1 MWPPVLVGT
10 QSRLQQFVPPEQA
23 SPSSMQL
30 PAPVDVTVVHVPAV
44 IPVAIV
50 QSPEQQSAGL

>member
-10 QSRLQQFVPPEQA
+10 HRRLQQFVPPEQA
-23 SPSSMQL
+23 WPSSMQF
-30 PAPVDVTVVHVPAV
+30 PAPVEVTVVHVPAV
-44 IPVAIV
+44 IPLAIV